1 MNLLLQILFAC
12 LASVAFCAP
21 QGFNDQDAQVIQDE
35 RVAPDE
41 FGNFNNV
48 LEVDNGIYSE
58 ALGEPGIEGQVNM
71 RGSYR

>member
-1 MNLLLQILFAC
+1 MFAC

-21 QGFNDQDAQVIQDE
+21 QGFNEIQAQVIRDD

-58 ALGEPGIEGQVNM
+58 AVGEPGIEGQTNM